1 MKKRSV
7 LGVLGV
13 CLSLLTVFGCGSAT
27 NEPQPTTV
35 AAPVLS
41 PEAGTYSAAM
51 DVAMT
56 TATPQATIRYTADG
70 STPTPTVGTVY
81 AGPVHVATTTTLRAV
96 AFRDGWTTSAVTS
109 ATYTIAPLVAAPSF
123 SPGPGTYAAAQDVAI
138 STATGGA
145 AIRYTTDGTTPTDT
159 VGTLYAGPAHVATTL
174 TLRAVAFRTGYTT
187 SPVTS
192 GLYEIGPLAAAPA
205 FDPAP
210 GTYLNPQDVAIST
223 ATAGASIRYT
233 TDGATP
239 TDTTGTLY
247 TGPVHIADSLTLRA
261 VAFGFGIRTSA
272 VTSGSYT
279 IGLHV
284 AAPAFDPPPGTYAS
298 AQDVIIATATAGSS
312 IRYTTDGTT
321 PTETAGTLYT
331 GPIHVVDALTLKAVA
346 FRTGWTT
353 SAVTSGAYKIGLIV
367 ADPEFSVP
375 PGTYATAKNV
385 AITTTTAG
393 ATIRFTTDGSAPT
406 ATHGTIYSSPV
417 RIAKSLSLKA
427 VAYKTGYTTSAVT
440 TGEYKRIG
448 VAAGALHAVL
458 AKSDGTVWA
467 WGGNT
472 EGQVGN
478 GTTNP
483 SPTATLVA
491 GLSDV
496 VDVAA
501 GYYHSV
507 ALKSD
512 GTVWAWGRN
521 LLGQLGDGT
530 STQQLSPVQTQ
541 GISGVIAVA
550 CSGNSSYA
558 LKSDGTVWAWG
569 LNDAGQ
575 LGDGTETT
583 RYLPVQVQGL
593 AGVLAI
599 AAGEFHGL
607 ALEGDGTIWAW
618 GNNLYGQLGDGTTTT
633 QLVPVQIPTLSGMTA
648 LGADGYHSAAVK
660 SDGTLWSWGTG
671 LFGEL
676 GIGDR
681 PPVWPTPT
689 QALGLAAVSAVD
701 AGVHH
706 TVALIEDGT
715 LWACGNNLYGQLGDG
730 TNTDA
735 PVAVPVLG
743 ISLAVVDVG
752 AGLDFTIAVASDGT
766 VWAWGHNFNYEL
778 GDGTTTDRWLPVRVV
793 L

>member
-1 MKKRSV
+1 MKTRAV
-7 LGVLGV
+7 LPILGV
-13 CLSLLTVFGCGSAT
+13 CLSLLLAFGCGSAT
-27 NEPQPTTV
+27 NGPEQNTV

-51 DVAMT
+51 DVAIT
-56 TATPQATIRYTADG
+56 TATAGASIRYTADG
-70 STPTPTVGTVY
+70 STPSPTAGTLY
-81 AGPVHVATTTTLRAV
+81 TGPVHVAATTTLRAV

-123 SPGPGTYAAAQDVAI
+123 SPGPGAYPAAQDIVI
-138 STATGGA
+138 TTSTAGA
-145 AIRYTTDGTTPTDT
+145 SIRYTTDGTTPSDT
-159 VGTLYAGPAHVATTL
+159 VGTLYAGPVHVATSL
-174 TLRAVAFRTGYTT
+174 TLRAVAFRAGYTT

-192 GLYEIGPLAAAPA
+192 GLYEIGPVAAAPA
-205 FDPAP
+205 FTPTPGAYPA
-210 GTYLNPQDVAIST
+210 PQDVVIST
-223 ATAGASIRYT
+223 GTAGASIRYT
-233 TDGATP
+233 TDGTTP
-239 TDTTGTLY
+239 TATAGTLY

-284 AAPAFDPPPGTYAS
+284 AAPSFEPPPGTYAS
-298 AQDVIIATATAGSS
+298 AQDVVVATPTAGAS

-331 GPIHVVDALTLKAVA
+331 APVHIAGSLTLKAVA

-353 SAVTSGAYKIGLIV
+353 SAVTSGDYKIGLIV
-367 ADPEFSVP
+367 ADPVFSVP
-375 PGTYATAKNV
+375 PGTTATAVNV

-406 ATHGTIYSSPV
+406 TAHGTIYSSPV
-417 RIAKSLSLKA
+417 RVARSLVLKA
-427 VAYKTGYTTSAVT
+427 IAYRTGYTTSAVT
-440 TGEYKRIG
+440 TGEYRRVG
-448 VAAGALHAVL
+448 VAAGAFHAV
-458 AKSDGTVWA
+458 AVKADGTVWA

-483 SPTATLVA
+483 GPAPALVA
-491 GLSDV
+491 GLSGV

-507 ALKSD
+507 ALVSD

-521 LLGQLGDGT
+521 LFGQLGDGT
-530 STQQLSPVQTQ
+530 SNQQLLPVQTQ
-541 GISGVIAVA
+541 GISGVTAIA
-550 CSGNSSYA
+550 CGGNSTYA

-569 LNDAGQ
+569 LNDQGQ

-583 RYLPVQVQGL
+583 QFSPVQVQGL
-593 AGVLAI
+593 SGIVAI
-599 AAGEFHGL
+599 AAGELHGL
-607 ALEGDGTIWAW
+607 ALASDGTIWAW

-633 QLVPVQIPTLSGMTA
+633 QLIPVQIPGLSGMTA
-648 LGADGYHSAAVK
+648 LGAGGYHSAAVK
-660 SDGTLWSWGTG
+660 GDGTLWSWGNG

-681 PPVWPTPT
+681 PPVLPVPT

-706 TVALIEDGT
+706 TVALTEDGS
-715 LWACGNNLYGQLGDG
+715 LWACGNNIYGQIGDG

-735 PVAVPVLG
+735 PVAVPVQG
-743 ISLAVVDVG
+743 IALVIDVG

-766 VWAWGHNFNYEL
+766 VWAWGHNVNYEL
-778 GDGTTTDRWLPVRVV
+778 GDGTTTDRWLPVPIVF
-793 L
+793 